1 MKKRWAMGLL
11 CCLLLFQLAFP
22 AKAAGSVYFVAAEE
36 SVLPVTDATMPFWA
50 NGYLYVPASVFT
62 NLGISVI
69 NNTAK
74 KMTVLEK
81 DRRAMLFDWA
91 KGTAQDSSGSLFT
104 PGVIQSGGLVF
115 VPAST
120 VANFFGLQYSVT
132 DVTNGY
138 LVWLR
143 SPDFGMS
150 AKDFA
155 NAATYNMEERYNA
168 YNRDATSSTTPNIP
182 VTPSAPTR
190 GARIHLCLEA
200 DQRTSGLLDALD
212 RANGWATFY
221 CTPDFLESN
230 GELLRRMAASG
241 HAVGILA
248 ESGEDTAEQLRR
260 GNEALYR
267 ATLGKTRL
275 AYVPDAEETELQALE
290 EVGWRCLTP
299 SIDRAD
305 YKLESSS
312 NASTLMKRVSGPAG
326 GCVCLAGDHCLCRGP
341 AGICD
346 LRSGSGP
353 LLPGDE
359 RKSAD
364 RRLKWRKI
372 YKTFN
377 TLTKFRVI

>member
-200 DQRTSGLLDALD
+200 DQRTS
-212 RANGWATFY
+212 
-221 CTPDFLESN
+221 
-230 GELLRRMAASG
+230 ELLRRMAASG

-267 ATLGKTRL
+267 ATLGKSRL
-275 AYVPDAEETELQALE
+275 AYVPDAEKTELQALE

-299 SIDRAD
+299 SMDRSD

-312 NASTLMKRVSGPAG
+312 NASALMKRVSARRGDVSVWLGTTASAAG
-326 GCVCLAGDHCLCRGP
+326 LREFVISAQGAGHYCRAMTEIG
-341 AGICD
+341 
-346 LRSGSGP
+346 
-353 LLPGDE
+353 
-359 RKSAD
+359 
-364 RRLKWRKI
+364 
-372 YKTFN
+372 
-377 TLTKFRVI
+377 

>member
-22 AKAAGSVYFVAAEE
+22 AKAAGSVHFVAAEE

-168 YNRDATSSTTPNIP
+168 YNRDATSSTTPNVP
-182 VTPSAPTR
+182 VTPPHRR
-190 GARIHLCLEA
+190 GGPESICVWKRI
-200 DQRTSGLLDALD
+200 SGPPGCWTPWTVLTAGPL
-212 RANGWATFY
+212 FY
-221 CTPDFLESN
+221 RTPDFLESN

-275 AYVPDAEETELQALE
+275 AYVPDAEEAELQALE
-290 EVGWRCLTP
+290 EVWLAVP
-299 SIDRAD
+299 D
-305 YKLESSS
+305 
-312 NASTLMKRVSGPAG
+312 TLDGPG
-326 GCVCLAGDHCLCRGP
+326 GL
-341 AGICD
+341 
-346 LRSGSGP
+346 
-353 LLPGDE
+353 
-359 RKSAD
+359 
-364 RRLKWRKI
+364 
-372 YKTFN
+372 
-377 TLTKFRVI
+377 

>member
-168 YNRDATSSTTPNIP
+168 YNRDATSSTTPNVP

-260 GNEALYR
+260 PVPGHSGKDPAGLR
-267 ATLGKTRL
+267 AGCGEDGAASLGGGRL
-275 AYVPDAEETELQALE
+275 AVPDALNGPVGLQAGKQLQ
-290 EVGWRCLTP
+290 RL
-299 SIDRAD
+299 RAD
-305 YKLESSS
+305 E
-312 NASTLMKRVSGPAG
+312 AGVGPAG

-353 LLPGDE
+353 LLPGD
-359 RKSAD
+359 D
-364 RRLKWRKI
+364 GNRL
-372 YKTFN
+372 TGG
-377 TLTKFRVI
+377 

>member
-91 KGTAQDSSGSLFT
+91 KGTAQDSSGNLFT

-115 VPAST
+115 APAST

-132 DVTNGY
+132 DVPNGY

-168 YNRDATSSTTPNIP
+168 YNKGATSSTTPNVP
-182 VTPSAPTR
+182 VTPSTPTQ

-221 CTPDFLESN
+221 CTWDFLESN
-230 GELLRRMAASG
+230 GELLRRMVASG
-241 HAVGILA
+241 YAVGILA
-248 ESGEDTAEQLRR
+248 ESGEDIAEQLRR

-275 AYVPDAEETELQALE
+275 IYVPDAETTELQALE
-290 EVGWRCLTP
+290 ETGCRCLKP
-299 SIDRAD
+299 SMNRAG

-312 NASTLMKRVSGPAG
+312 NASALMKRVAARRGDVSVWLGTTASAAG
-326 GCVCLAGDHCLCRGP
+326 LREFVISAQGAGHYCRAMTEIG
-341 AGICD
+341 
-346 LRSGSGP
+346 
-353 LLPGDE
+353 
-359 RKSAD
+359 
-364 RRLKWRKI
+364 
-372 YKTFN
+372 
-377 TLTKFRVI
+377 

>member
-143 SPDFGMS
+143 SPDFLGRAPRILPMRRPTIWKS
-150 AKDFA
+150 ATTRITGCHVQYHA
-155 NAATYNMEERYNA
+155 QCTGYTLRT
-168 YNRDATSSTTPNIP
+168 DAGGPESICVWKRISGPPGCWTPWTVLTAGPPST
-182 VTPSAPTR
+182 VR
-190 GARIHLCLEA
+190 
-200 DQRTSGLLDALD
+200 RTSWSPTANCCGGWLPPVMRWAYWRRAARTRRSSCGGAMKPVPGHSGKDPAGL
-212 RANGWATFY
+212 RAG
-221 CTPDFLESN
+221 C
-230 GELLRRMAASG
+230 GGGGAAG
-241 HAVGILA
+241 
-248 ESGEDTAEQLRR
+248 
-260 GNEALYR
+260 
-267 ATLGKTRL
+267 LGGGRL
-275 AYVPDAEETELQALE
+275 AVPD
-290 EVGWRCLTP
+290 
-299 SIDRAD
+299 
-305 YKLESSS
+305 
-312 NASTLMKRVSGPAG
+312 TLDGPG
-326 GCVCLAGDHCLCRGP
+326 GL
-341 AGICD
+341 
-346 LRSGSGP
+346 
-353 LLPGDE
+353 
-359 RKSAD
+359 
-364 RRLKWRKI
+364 
-372 YKTFN
+372 
-377 TLTKFRVI
+377 

>member
-155 NAATYNMEERYNA
+155 NAATYNM
-168 YNRDATSSTTPNIP
+168 AT
-182 VTPSAPTR
+182 
-190 GARIHLCLEA
+190 AR
-200 DQRTSGLLDALD
+200 
-212 RANGWATFY
+212 
-221 CTPDFLESN
+221 
-230 GELLRRMAASG
+230 
-241 HAVGILA
+241 AV
-248 ESGEDTAEQLRR
+248 
-260 GNEALYR
+260 
-267 ATLGKTRL
+267 RL
-275 AYVPDAEETELQALE
+275 
-290 EVGWRCLTP
+290 
-299 SIDRAD
+299 
-305 YKLESSS
+305 SSS
-312 NASTLMKRVSGPAG
+312 
-326 GCVCLAGDHCLCRGP
+326 
-341 AGICD
+341 
-346 LRSGSGP
+346 GS
-353 LLPGDE
+353 
-359 RKSAD
+359 
-364 RRLKWRKI
+364 I
-372 YKTFN
+372 
-377 TLTKFRVI
+377 